1 MKRAIA
7 LALGILLAGCAANGV
22 NLRAGVSDAAAV
34 RADMGAPVETVSLA
48 DGGQAWFYPKG
59 LGRVT
64 YRVELGPDEK
74 VRAVEQVLDEAH
86 FDRIQAGKTTKDE
99 LRALL
104 GPPFYVWQMR
114 NETVWEYRYLW
125 AQSAPWILRVGI
137 GPNDVVTG
145 QARIEELDAAPDGR
159 S

>member
-1 MKRAIA
+1 MKRALA
-7 LALGILLAGCAANGV
+7 VALGIFLAGCASDGV
-22 NLRAGVSDAAAV
+22 KLRPGVSDAAAV
-34 RADMGAPVETVSLA
+34 RTDMGAPAETVRLS

-64 YRVELGPDEK
+64 YRVELGPDDK
-74 VRAVEQVLDEAH
+74 VRAVEQVLDESH

-104 GPPFYVWQMR
+104 GPPFYVWHFH

-125 AQSAPWILRVGI
+125 AQSSPWTLRVGI

-145 QARIEELDAAPDGR
+145 QARIGELDANDGR
-159 S
+159 G